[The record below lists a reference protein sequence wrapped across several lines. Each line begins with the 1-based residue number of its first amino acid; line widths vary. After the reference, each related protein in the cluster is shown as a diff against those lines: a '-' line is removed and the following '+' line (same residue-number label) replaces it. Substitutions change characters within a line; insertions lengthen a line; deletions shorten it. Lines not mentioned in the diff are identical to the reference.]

1 MAECAIPAPP
11 QLPRDRLHGLPPLSQ
26 GEIKN
31 LFCRN
36 QNVFQNA
43 DLVEPF
49 GKHLVQ
55 LVVRRFAFSSDGR
68 QLNHVE
74 GSTPF
79 PGIVVLFNAAP
90 KPLLPAVRVAVR
102 SLNQMLGVEFLL
114 GFLKGGAVKIRENA
128 TEGLVFPGRFKVAL
142 TRRN

>member
-1 MAECAIPAPP
+1 MSTESSARCARVSTPTTIRNAPSGRAET
-11 QLPRDRLHGLPPLSQ
+11 G
-26 GEIKN
+26 
-31 LFCRN
+31 RN